1 MNAPVRFRNIVFV
14 LAFVM
19 ATWSVWAFF
28 NQPNPEP
35 PWPATIQGFAFSPFG
50 PDDDPAEARFPDEAR
65 IDQDLALLAGR
76 THAIRT
82 YSVEGTLAE
91 IPALADRH
99 GINVA
104 LGAWIDD
111 RPDENQRQTERAIRL
126 AWSNENVVRVV
137 VGNEVLLRGDLPVE
151 ELIGHLERVRAAVHQ
166 PVSTAEPWD
175 AWLKYP
181 ELAEHVDYLA
191 VHVLPYWEGIGIEEA
206 VGHVVSRIELL
217 EARFPDKPIVIAEV
231 GWPSNGRTRRGAV
244 ASPGNE
250 AVFLR
255 RFLDEAER
263 RDYVYYL
270 MEAFDQPWKARDE
283 GAVGAY
289 WGVWSAEREPKFEW
303 SRPLVDIPHWPVLAG
318 ISALIA
324 SIVLAVLLLD
334 SRTLGVR
341 GRSFLALVAFTAASL
356 SVWVVND
363 YAQQYLDFES
373 VAVGIALV
381 VGMIGVIV
389 VLFTEAHEWVEARW
403 TRRWRRQFVEAIGSA
418 DDAELPMVSV
428 HVPAYNEPPAM
439 LIETLDA
446 LAKLDYPRFEVVVI
460 DNNTPDEATWRPVED
475 HCEKLGERFRFFHQR
490 PLAGFKGGALN
501 YALARTAQDA
511 EIIAAI
517 DSDYVVDLAWL
528 RDLVPLFA
536 NPEMAIV
543 QAPQDYR
550 DADES
555 LFKALCHAE
564 YRGFFHIGMVTRNER
579 NAIIQHGTM
588 TLVRKRA
595 LLEAGGWSEACIT
608 EDAELGLR
616 LFERGGQAAYLPTSY
631 GRGLMPDTFIDYKK
645 QRFRWAFGAIQIL
658 RMHVRTLLGL
668 DASRLSAGQRYH
680 FLAGWLPWLADGF
693 NLVFNFAAL
702 AWSAAMIWAPERF
715 DSPLL
720 AFAVLPLFLFGFK
733 LAKLLHL
740 YLTRVGA
747 GVRQAVGAVF
757 AGLALT
763 HTIGVAVLAG
773 LLQRE
778 RGFFRTPKRARR
790 AGPVRAFIEAR
801 EETLMVVAL
810 WAAAWAVSRAHDLE
824 TPDTLVW
831 VAVLLLQSLP
841 YLIALLVA
849 LISSL
854 SVSGRWLGDV
864 EEMERGTSDLRLD
877 REGEG
882 AGRRD

>member
-14 LAFVM
+14 LAFAM
-19 ATWSVWAFF
+19 ATWSLWAFF

-35 PWPATIQGFAFSPFG
+35 AWPATIQGFAFSPFG
-50 PDDDPAEARFPDEAR
+50 PEDDPAEGRFPTEAQIER
-65 IDQDLALLAGR
+65 DLVLLSGR
-76 THAIRT
+76 THAVRS
-82 YSVEGTLAE
+82 YSVEGSLAS
-91 IPALADRH
+91 IPELADRH
-99 GINVA
+99 DINVA
-104 LGAWIDD
+104 LGAWLDD
-111 RPDENQRQTERAIRL
+111 QRDSNESQVDRAIQL
-126 AWSNENVVRVV
+126 AWRNPNVVRLI
-137 VGNEVLLRGDLPVE
+137 VGNEVLLRGDLSPQA
-151 ELIGHLERVRAAVHQ
+151 LAGYIDRVREAVHQ

-175 AWLKYP
+175 LWLKFP
-181 ELAEHVDYLA
+181 ELADHVDYLA
-191 VHVLPYWEGIGIEEA
+191 VHVLPYWEGIEVDEA
-206 VGHVVSRIELL
+206 IGHVISRIELL
-217 EARFPDKPIVIAEV
+217 QARFPDKPIVIAEV

-250 AVFLR
+250 AIFLR
-255 RFLDEAER
+255 RFLQEAER
-263 RDYVYYL
+263 REYVYYL

-289 WGVWSAEREPKFEW
+289 WGVWSVEREPKFEF
-303 SRPLVDIPHWPVLAG
+303 SAPLVRIPHWPILAG

-341 GRSFLALVAFTAASL
+341 GRGFLALIAFTAASL

-363 YAQQYLDFES
+363 YTHQYLDLES
-373 VAVGIALV
+373 AVVGVLLL

-389 VLFTEAHEWVEARW
+389 ILFTEAHEWVEARW
-403 TRRWRRQFVEAIGSA
+403 TRRWRRQFVEAVGSA
-418 DDAELPMVSV
+418 GDAELPLVSV

-439 LIETLDA
+439 VIETLDA
-446 LAKLDYPRFEVVVI
+446 LARLDYPRYEVVVI
-460 DNNTPDEATWRPVED
+460 DNNTPDEATWRPVEA
-475 HCEKLGERFRFFHQR
+475 HCEKLGARFRFFHQR

-501 YALARTAQDA
+501 YALARTAPEA

-517 DSDYVVDLAWL
+517 DSDYVVDPAWL
-528 RDLVPLFA
+528 RDLVPLFRE
-536 NPEMAIV
+536 PDMAIV

-550 DADES
+550 DAGES
-555 LFKALCHAE
+555 LFKAMCHAE

-588 TLVRKRA
+588 SLVRKQA
-595 LLEAGGWSEACIT
+595 LVDAGGWSENCIT

-616 LFERGGQAAYLPTSY
+616 LFERGGQAAYMPVSY

-645 QRFRWAFGAIQIL
+645 QRFRWAFGAVQIL
-658 RMHVRTLLGL
+658 RMHARMLFGL
-668 DASRLSAGQRYH
+668 DSSRLTAGQRYH

-720 AFAVLPLFLFGFK
+720 TFTVLPLFLFGFK

-747 GVRQAVGAVF
+747 GLRQALGAVF
-757 AGLALT
+757 TGLALT
-763 HTIGVAVLAG
+763 HTIGVAMMAG
-773 LLQRE
+773 LFQRE
-778 RGFFRTPKRARR
+778 RGFFRTPKQARR
-790 AGPVRAFIEAR
+790 AGPVRAFLEAR
-801 EETLMVVAL
+801 EETLMTVAL
-810 WAAAWAVSRAHDLE
+810 WVAAVAVARVHDLE
-824 TPDTLVW
+824 TPDTIVW
-831 VAVLLLQSLP
+831 IAVLLLQSLP

-849 LISSL
+849 LVSSL
-854 SVSGRWLGDV
+854 PVSGRWLGDV
-864 EEMERGTSDLRLD
+864 EEMERETSDLRLD